1 MFVTYRIMLRSAFF
15 SSLCILLCLSISD
28 SAIAES
34 PLSENAIARKIYLV
48 SAGDFATFLE
58 IVKQYDEDRN
68 ELYATDKLNELR
80 ASILKMDPFFYSF
93 KPKETRHGLLVLHV
107 NSCRHYLEST
117 AITHALRAV
126 EVQAMHGKEKAKP
139 YWADVDKDTEWLF
152 GQYQLIRSDHPDI
165 TK

>member
-1 MFVTYRIMLRSAFF
+1 MLRSALF
-15 SSLCILLCLSISD
+15 STLCVLLCLSISGRVT
-28 SAIAES
+28 AES

-48 SAGDFATFLE
+48 SAGEFVTFLE
-58 IVKQYDEDRN
+58 IIKQYDELGN

-80 ASILKMDPFFYSF
+80 ASILKMDQFFYSF
-93 KPKETRHGLLVLHV
+93 KPTETRHGLLVLHV

-126 EVQAMHGKEKAKP
+126 EVQAKHGEEKAKP

-152 GQYQLIRSDHPDI
+152 GQYELIRSDHPDI